1 MYVMWELALVIE
13 DTKLSMADLDVDSVR
28 KLKCDKCGS
37 RFKYTERLEKHKEIA
52 HNKKK
57 EKCRACGAEF
67 HSTENLR
74 KHKKICKE
82 RM

>member
-1 MYVMWELALVIE
+1 MEFVLVLDDI
-13 DTKLSMADLDVDSVR
+13 KLSMVSDDNVR
-28 KLKCDKCGS
+28 KLKCKKCGS
-37 RFKYTERLEKHKEIA
+37 RFKYPERLEKHQEIA

-57 EKCRACGAEF
+57 EKCRACGSEF

-82 RM
+82 KV